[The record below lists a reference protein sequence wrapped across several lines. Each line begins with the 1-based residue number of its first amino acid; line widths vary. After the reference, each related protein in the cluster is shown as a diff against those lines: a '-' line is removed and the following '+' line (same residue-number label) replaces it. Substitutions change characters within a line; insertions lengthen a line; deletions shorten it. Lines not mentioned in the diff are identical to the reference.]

1 MGSVAVVSYITGL
14 FGMGNFVVFLF
25 GVYALYHF
33 VLARV
38 ISAFQTNTWPRVQ
51 EWYKRR
57 LTWLLKGYR
66 PIGVVV
72 FMIVL
77 WCGSIYD
84 CIVFRIDSIF
94 YFARSKSWIFSA
106 KRS

>member
-1 MGSVAVVSYITGL
+1 
-14 FGMGNFVVFLF
+14 MGNFVVFLF

-33 VLARV
+33 VLAFV
-38 ISAFQTNTWPRVQ
+38 LSVAFQTNTWPRVQ

-77 WCGSIYD
+77 F
-84 CIVFRIDSIF
+84 FRIDSIF
-94 YFARSKSWIFSA
+94 YFARSKSWVSSRLAILTLSSLTSA
-106 KRS
+106 CRLVPINA